1 MKLITSN
8 SPNLHSLNI
17 QSILT
22 ELVDHLEY
30 DVTLVKEPRFE
41 ALLETS
47 REVLKA
53 LRKSFEDFD
62 KGCERGWGGSR

>member
-8 SPNLHSLNI
+8 NPHLHSLNI
-17 QSILT
+17 QSTLR
-22 ELVDHLEY
+22 ELADHMQY
-30 DVTLVKEPRFE
+30 DVTLVKDPRFE

-62 KGCERGWGGSR
+62 RGCEKGWGGTS